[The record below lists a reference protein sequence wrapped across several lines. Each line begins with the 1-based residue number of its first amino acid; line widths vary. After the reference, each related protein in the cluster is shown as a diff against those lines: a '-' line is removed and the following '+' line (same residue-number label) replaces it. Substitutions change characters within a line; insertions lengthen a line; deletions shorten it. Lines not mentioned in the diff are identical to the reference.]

1 MGKLKS
7 SLRERKFKGVR
18 LPEQTLEAIEELLV
32 KHFGKGVKAWIF
44 GSRADLNA
52 KGGDIDIYVEV
63 EKTEKAFSKKLNFLV
78 ELDKKIGEQKVDLV
92 VRTYNCKEPIALK
105 AKGEGVRII

>member
-1 MGKLKS
+1 M
-7 SLRERKFKGVR
+7 
-18 LPEQTLEAIEELLV
+18 
-32 KHFGKGVKAWIF
+32 
-44 GSRADLNA
+44 
-52 KGGDIDIYVEV
+52 
-63 EKTEKAFSKKLNFLV
+63 V